1 MRVLL
6 VEDDALIGKG
16 IVAGLSKHGI
26 GAHHV
31 RTAQAAETAHL
42 EETFHALVLDLGLP
56 DRDGMELMATLR
68 AVDPHLP
75 VLILTARDAIEHR
88 LKGLHE
94 GADDYLVKPF
104 DLRELAARLH
114 ALVRRTQGRAAQV
127 VAAGPLRLEPA
138 SGLAWLHGEAVALS
152 RREIDLLTHLADADG
167 RWVTPLIGGRAH
179 GQRTDFGNERRVAG
193 IVEVA
198 QGKQPVQGVVLGGDE
213 AVQAG
218 GGEVLGFH
226 NGNCSVGSQSSA
238 CTHTHRCFR
247 YGVEDIAHRSSA
259 RAFLITSSPGT
270 ACTTP

>member
-6 VEDDALIGKG
+6 VEDDELIGKG

-26 GAHHV
+26 GAYHV

-68 AVDPHLP
+68 AVEPHLP

-138 SGLAWLHGEAVALS
+138 SGLAWLHGESVALS

-167 RWVTPLIGGRAH
+167 RWVTPQVL
-179 GQRTDFGNERRVAG
+179 NERLFG
-193 IVEVA
+193 
-198 QGKQPVQGVVLGGDE
+198 LGEEIGSN
-213 AVQAG
+213 ALNVHIHNIRRK
-218 GGEVLGFH
+218 LG
-226 NGNCSVGSQSSA
+226 SA
-238 CTHTHRCFR
+238 AIET
-247 YGVEDIAHRSSA
+247 A
-259 RAFLITSSPGT
+259 RGLGYRLGWRPSP
-270 ACTTP
+270 